1 MFKGLSKVFLLSAM
15 LIAYLGQSIAFSNN
29 ITCDAPSET
38 HVGEVSTLKSDNIFN
53 QNLVT
58 PNLVIS
64 NSVQHTNSESAID
77 CCDVEC
83 CDIDCVCFGNACS
96 HFYYLQITLTTTNI
110 IINNEALYW
119 QKNEPKQSLSQLL
132 YRPPIFIS

>member
-15 LIAYLGQSIAFSNN
+15 LIAYLGQSIAYSNN
-29 ITCDAPSET
+29 ITCDAPSDNQIDK
-38 HVGEVSTLKSDNIFN
+38 VSNVKSDHFFS
-53 QNLVT
+53 QNLVSAT
-58 PNLVIS
+58 LVKS
-64 NSVQHTNSESAID
+64 NSAQHTDSERAID

-96 HFYYLQITLTTTNI
+96 HFSYLQITLATTNI
-110 IINNEALYW
+110 VINNEALYW